1 MWQFLLLSGH
11 RGYGSTEADQLY
23 GKLEALIPEQERQAN
38 GNSKNHNPAEDAGRG
53 SEPDSPSS
61 LIWDRT
67 PQSPTL
73 GLSAFQDEV
82 EEGVLVNV
90 TGSPGDVLEEL
101 GCHELEDVDD
111 NDNDNELGDLTEGHF
126 CVQAHD
132 CGEKADEQEEKSF
145 IEGELARGKGDS
157 YCDYE
162 SCEVSNGDHGDDS
175 SHHSSPEIK
184 ERTEQTQEKQSR
196 QSEVEWVYNG
206 SEDPDKKS
214 VSDAEL
220 ETLLKTIN

>member
-38 GNSKNHNPAEDAGRG
+38 GNNKNHNPAEDAGRG

-101 GCHELEDVDD
+101 GCHELEDLD
-111 NDNDNELGDLTEGHF
+111 DNDNELGDLTEGHF

-175 SHHSSPEIK
+175 SHPSSPEIK